1 MLYGPNTNLG
11 HNSIIFMIECQV
23 TYILD
28 CIKKLSAQNAT
39 SMTLKKAAMD
49 EYADFLKARMDTSVF
64 VRDCDSW
71 YKNESG
77 KVTNNWPEFTYVY
90 EEATKTAKAEDYE
103 FTGTNKL
110 AAE

>member
-1 MLYGPNTNLG
+1 
-11 HNSIIFMIECQV
+11 
-23 TYILD
+23 
-28 CIKKLSAQNAT
+28 
-39 SMTLKKAAMD
+39 MD

-90 EEATKTAKAEDYE
+90 QEATNTAKAEDYE
-103 FTGTNKL
+103 FAGDNKL